1 MFYRNYVKR
10 FIDML
15 ASALVLLIGCIPML
29 IIALIVKVTSPGPV
43 FFKQRRYGLNSEP
56 FNMYKFR
63 SMSEQAPERA
73 NQDFADMDEYITPFG
88 NFLRK
93 TSIDE
98 LPQLINVFIGKMS
111 LIGPRPLADTDRK
124 VLDLRREFG
133 ADQVRPGITG
143 LAQVNGRNNI
153 TDVEKAAYDTEYAK
167 EVTARNDFAIVIQTI
182 VKVVKQT
189 DINHE
194 S

>member
-1 MFYRNYVKR
+1 MLYRNYFKR
-10 FIDML
+10 LIDML
-15 ASALVLLIGCIPML
+15 VAALVLIIGCIPML
-29 IIALIVKVTSPGPV
+29 IVTIIVKITSPGPV

-63 SMSEQAPERA
+63 SMSERAPELA
-73 NQDFADMDEYITPFG
+73 NQNFADMDAYITPVG
-88 NFLRK
+88 SFLRK

-98 LPQLINVFIGKMS
+98 LPQLINVFLGKMS

-124 VLDLRREFG
+124 ALDLRREFG

-153 TDVEKAAYDTEYAK
+153 SDVEKAEYDTEYAQH
-167 EVTARNDFAIVIQTI
+167 VTARNDFAIVVQTI
-182 VKVVKQT
+182 VKVVKQA

-194 S
+194 

>member
-1 MFYRNYVKR
+1 MLYRNYFKR
-10 FIDML
+10 LIDML
-15 ASALVLLIGCIPML
+15 VAALVLIIGCIPML
-29 IIALIVKVTSPGPV
+29 IVAIIVKITSPGPV

-63 SMSEQAPERA
+63 SMSERAPELA
-73 NQDFADMDEYITPFG
+73 NQNFAYMDAYITPVG
-88 NFLRK
+88 SFLRK

-98 LPQLINVFIGKMS
+98 LPQLINVFLGKMS

-133 ADQVRPGITG
+133 ADQVRPGITS

-153 TDVEKAAYDTEYAK
+153 SDVEKAEYDTEYAQH
-167 EVTARNDFAIVIQTI
+167 VTARNDFAIVVQTI
-182 VKVVKQT
+182 VKVVKQA

-194 S
+194 

>member
-1 MFYRNYVKR
+1 MLYRNYFKR
-10 FIDML
+10 LIDML
-15 ASALVLLIGCIPML
+15 VAALVLIIGCIPML
-29 IIALIVKVTSPGPV
+29 IVAIIVKITSPGPV

-63 SMSEQAPERA
+63 SMSERAPELA
-73 NQDFADMDEYITPFG
+73 NQNFADMDAYITPVG
-88 NFLRK
+88 SFLRK

-98 LPQLINVFIGKMS
+98 LPQLINVFLGKMS

-153 TDVEKAAYDTEYAK
+153 SDVEKAEYDTEYAQH
-167 EVTARNDFAIVIQTI
+167 VTARNDFAIVVQTI
-182 VKVVKQT
+182 VKVVKQD

-194 S
+194 

>member
-1 MFYRNYVKR
+1 MLYRNYFKR
-10 FIDML
+10 LIDML
-15 ASALVLLIGCIPML
+15 VAALVLIIGCIPML
-29 IIALIVKVTSPGPV
+29 IVAIIVKITSPGPV

-63 SMSEQAPERA
+63 SMSERAPELA
-73 NQDFADMDEYITPFG
+73 NQNFADMDAYITPVG
-88 NFLRK
+88 SFLRK

-98 LPQLINVFIGKMS
+98 LPQLINVFLGKMS

-153 TDVEKAAYDTEYAK
+153 SDVEKAEYDTEYAQH
-167 EVTARNDFAIVIQTI
+167 VTARNDFAIVVQTI
-182 VKVVKQT
+182 VKVVKQA
-189 DINHE
+189 DNNHE
-194 S
+194 